1 MTWDWPN
8 NVSLRV
14 YELTFF
20 FLPRDNAIRQGGLT
34 REEMRVLESEERGR
48 SERRRTKTL
57 INLQEME
64 LAAGS

>member
-1 MTWDWPN
+1 
-8 NVSLRV
+8 
-14 YELTFF
+14 
-20 FLPRDNAIRQGGLT
+20 
-34 REEMRVLESEERGR
+34 MRVLESEERGR